1 MRSISI
7 GAAFV
12 LVLALVVPA
21 SADEAR
27 ATFAGGC
34 FWCMEPPFDKLAG
47 VISTTSGYAGGPE
60 ENPTYEEVSAG
71 RTGHLEAIQVVY
83 DPEQVGYEKLLEVF
97 WRNVDPLQ
105 DDGQFCDRGD
115 QYRTAIFAHDDEQ
128 RQLAEASKAGLAERF
143 DRPIVTRVLTV
154 ARFYPAETYHQDFYK
169 KNPRHYQRYRLG
181 CRRDQRLRQLW
192 GDEAGG
198 H

>member
-83 DPEQVGYEKLLEVF
+83 DPS
-97 WRNVDPLQ
+97 
-105 DDGQFCDRGD
+105 
-115 QYRTAIFAHDDEQ
+115 T
-128 RQLAEASKAGLAERF
+128 
-143 DRPIVTRVLTV
+143 
-154 ARFYPAETYHQDFYK
+154 
-169 KNPRHYQRYRLG
+169 
-181 CRRDQRLRQLW
+181 LR
-192 GDEAGG
+192 
-198 H
+198 